1 MRRSARASGRVV
13 HEIIALGQRLK
24 RRDNAVPAVFSLA
37 RIDATRFGSQEKGPA
52 KTLELRA
59 ERFIARPQPRLAF
72 SERTGSVEKWTHR
85 IVKAGKLRL
94 FRMWKL
100 FGEAE
105 AAALAAI
112 GADAVPR
119 PLAER
124 LAWLRRSRRL

>member
-1 MRRSARASGRVV
+1 M
-13 HEIIALGQRLK
+13 HDIIALGQRQK
-24 RRDNAVPAVFSLA
+24 RRDKAVAFSLG
-37 RIDATRFGSQEKGPA
+37 RIDSLRLQPQAKGPD

-59 ERFIARPQPRLAF
+59 ERFIARPQARLAP

-100 FGEAE
+100 FGDAE
-105 AAALAAI
+105 TAALSAL
-112 GADAVPR
+112 GSSAVPR

>member
-1 MRRSARASGRVV
+1 M
-13 HEIIALGQRLK
+13 HEIIALGQRQK
-24 RRDNAVPAVFSLA
+24 RREKTDTVEFSLA
-37 RIDATRFGSQEKGPA
+37 RIDAARFHAQVKGPA

-112 GADAVPR
+112 GSDAVPR

>member
-1 MRRSARASGRVV
+1 M
-13 HEIIALGQRLK
+13 HEIIALGERQK
-24 RRDNAVPAVFSLA
+24 RRGSITSVVFSLA
-37 RIDATRFGSQEKGPA
+37 RIDATRFAALDKGPGKA
-52 KTLELRA
+52 LELRA

-112 GADAVPR
+112 GEGAVPR